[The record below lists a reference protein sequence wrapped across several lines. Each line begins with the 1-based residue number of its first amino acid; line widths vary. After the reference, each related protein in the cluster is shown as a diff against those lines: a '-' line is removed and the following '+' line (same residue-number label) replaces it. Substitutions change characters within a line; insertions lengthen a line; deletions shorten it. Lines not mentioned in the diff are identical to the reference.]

1 MRQQVCQDSRRGI
14 VNGIRRSKDTR
25 FREPYEPRLHPLNHK
40 WGGREPNGWKG
51 HDNVDSSGG
60 DRWRRYGSADEEVRV
75 SVSGERRGAHANE
88 GNEEDG
94 TWAGR
99 AWLDSETALAVK
111 VMTWLE
117 RAVQRLGA
125 MPVLGRSARVTSDV
139 PECVRESREMRGEQA
154 ESSMGDRWEAFE

>member
-1 MRQQVCQDSRRGI
+1 M
-14 VNGIRRSKDTR
+14 
-25 FREPYEPRLHPLNHK
+25 
-40 WGGREPNGWKG
+40 
-51 HDNVDSSGG
+51 VD
-60 DRWRRYGSADEEVRV
+60 
-75 SVSGERRGAHANE
+75 E

-94 TWAGR
+94 VWAGR

-139 PECVRESREMRGEQA
+139 PECVRKSCEMRDEQSESGMGE
-154 ESSMGDRWEAFE
+154 R